1 MSYKAFEFSL
11 KTAYVFAENPV
22 EALKE
27 QLLKHQPKKPF
38 VLCLDFMTHIPTE
51 AFEGTNIPY
60 VMRTDVISNPT
71 DVYVNSCAAEATA
84 AGCDF
89 VIGIGGG
96 SVIDSCKSVAMLIAN
111 PTEGGIWDYVSFT
124 KQPEKPALPVGL
136 VVTIPSTG
144 SESNPSAVISND
156 EIQEKL
162 IYTEDSM
169 RPTFSITSPSLTY
182 SLPAYPAA
190 CGICDILSHL
200 LEQYLH
206 NDTHVDVSDNMLIGV
221 MKAVVQWGP
230 EAMKDPKNFDA
241 KANLLWASYLAMSRV
256 LSSGHDENWIS
267 HMVEHGISAMF
278 NLAHGAGMTIVMP
291 AYVDLVTPTDVSGRI
306 ARLSAEVFGQPGV
319 PAGQLMREF
328 FTGLGMPVTLPQANI
343 QLTDEQLKAC
353 AEKALPW
360 GPTDIAGYESFT
372 VEACMKLLESV
383 R

>member
-124 KQPEKPALPVGL
+124 KQPEKPALPIGL

-156 EIQEKL
+156 EVQEKL

-328 FTGLGMPVTLPQANI
+328 FTSLGMPVTLPQANI

>member
-11 KTAYVFAENPV
+11 KTEYVFAENPV
-22 EALKE
+22 EALKT
-27 QLLKHQPKKPF
+27 QLEKHQPKKPF
-38 VLCLDFMTHIPTE
+38 VLCLDFMTHIPTQ
-51 AFEGTNIPY
+51 AFEGTGIPY
-60 VMRTDVISNPT
+60 VLRTDVISNPT

-96 SVIDSCKSVAMLIAN
+96 SVIDSSKTVAMLIAN

-124 KQPEKPALPVGL
+124 KQPENPALPVGL

-156 EIQEKL
+156 SIQEKL

-169 RPTFSITSPSLTY
+169 RPRFSITSPSLTY

-190 CGICDILSHL
+190 CGVADILSHL
-200 LEQYLH
+200 LEEYLH
-206 NDTHVDVSDNMLIGV
+206 NDTHVDVSDNMLLGV
-221 MKAVVQWGP
+221 MKAVVKWGP
-230 EAMKDPKNFDA
+230 VAMEDPKNFDA
-241 KANLLWASYLAMSRV
+241 KANLLWASYLAMSQV
-256 LSSGHDENWIS
+256 MSKGHDENWIS

-291 AYVDLVTPTDVSGRI
+291 AYVDLITPTDVSGRI

-328 FTGLGMPVTLPQANI
+328 FTGLGLPVTLPQANI

>member
-11 KTAYVFAENPV
+11 QTEYVFAENAV
-22 EALKE
+22 DALKA
-27 QLLKHQPKKPF
+27 QLQKRQPKKPF
-38 VLCLDFMTHIPTE
+38 VLTLDFMTQIPTQALE
-51 AFEGTNIPY
+51 ELNIPY

-71 DVYVNSCAAEATA
+71 DVYVNSCAAQA
-84 AGCDF
+84 AAEGCDF
-89 VIGIGGG
+89 VIGVGGG
-96 SVIDSCKSVAMLIAN
+96 SVIDSCKTVAMLIAN
-111 PTEGGIWDYVSFT
+111 PTEGGIWDYVSFA
-124 KQPEKPALPVGL
+124 KQPENPALPVGL

-156 EIQEKL
+156 SIQEKL
-162 IYTEDSM
+162 IYTNDTM
-169 RPTFSITSPSLTY
+169 RPRFSITSPSLTY

-190 CGICDILSHL
+190 AGIADILSHL

-206 NDTHVDVSDNMLIGV
+206 NDTHVDVSDNMLVGV
-221 MKAVVQWGP
+221 MKAVVKWGP

-256 LSSGHDENWIS
+256 LSVGHDENWLS

-291 AYVDLVTPTDVSGRI
+291 AYVDMVTPNDVSGRI
-306 ARLSAEVFGQPGV
+306 ARLAAEVFEQPGR
-319 PAGQLMREF
+319 PAGDLMREF
-328 FTGLGMPVTLPQANI
+328 FTSLGMPVTLPQANI
-343 QLTDEQLKAC
+343 QLTDAQVREC

-360 GPTDIAGYESFT
+360 GPTDISGYETFD
-372 VEACMKLLESV
+372 VEACVKLLESV

>member
-11 KTAYVFAENPV
+11 KTEYVFAENPV
-22 EALKE
+22 DALKN
-27 QLLKHQPKKPF
+27 QLQKHQPKKPF
-38 VLCLDFMTHIPTE
+38 VLCLDFMTHIPTQALSE
-51 AFEGTNIPY
+51 LNIPY

-71 DVYVNSCAAEATA
+71 DVYVNSCAAEAAA

-96 SVIDSCKSVAMLIAN
+96 SVIDSCKAVAMLIAN

-124 KQPEKPALPVGL
+124 KQPENPALPVGL

-156 EIQEKL
+156 AVQEKL
-162 IYTEDSM
+162 IYTEATM
-169 RPTFSITSPSLTY
+169 RPRFSITSPSLTY

-206 NDTHVDVSDNMLIGV
+206 NDTHVDVSDNMLLGV

-230 EAMKDPKNFDA
+230 VAMEDPKNFDA
-241 KANLLWASYLAMSRV
+241 KANLLWASYLAMSQV
-256 LSSGHDENWIS
+256 LGVGHDENWIS

-306 ARLSAEVFGQPGV
+306 ARLSAEVFGQPGR

-328 FTGLGMPVTLPQANI
+328 FKKLGMPVTLSEANI
-343 QLTDEQLKAC
+343 HLTEEQVKAC

-360 GPTDIAGYESFT
+360 GPTDITGYESFT

>member
-1 MSYKAFEFSL
+1 MSYKSFEFSL
-11 KTAYVFAENPV
+11 KTDYVFAEDAV
-22 EALKE
+22 VALKT
-27 QLLKHQPKKPF
+27 QLEKHQPKKPF
-38 VLCLDFMTHIPTE
+38 VLCLDFMTHIPTQALSE
-51 AFEGTNIPY
+51 LGMSY

-71 DVYVNSCAAEATA
+71 DVYVNSCAAEAAA

-96 SVIDSCKSVAMLIAN
+96 SVIDSCKAVAMLIAN
-111 PTEGGIWDYVSFT
+111 PTQGGIWDYVSFT
-124 KQPEKPALPVGL
+124 KQPENPALPVGL

-156 EIQEKL
+156 AVQEKL
-162 IYTEDSM
+162 IYTEATM
-169 RPTFSITSPSLTY
+169 RPRFSITSPSLTY

-206 NDTHVDVSDNMLIGV
+206 NDTHVDVSDNMLLGV

-230 EAMKDPKNFDA
+230 VAMEDPKNFDA
-241 KANLLWASYLAMSRV
+241 KANLLWASYLAMSQV
-256 LSSGHDENWIS
+256 LGVGHDENWIS
-267 HMVEHGISAMF
+267 HMVEHGISAMV

-306 ARLSAEVFGQPGV
+306 ARLSAEVFGQPGR

-328 FTGLGMPVTLPQANI
+328 FKKLGMPVTLSEANI
-343 QLTDEQLKAC
+343 HLNEEQVKAC

-360 GPTDIAGYESFT
+360 GPTDITGYESFT

>member
-51 AFEGTNIPY
+51 AFAAANIPY

-71 DVYVNSCAAEATA
+71 DVYVNSCAADAVA

-96 SVIDSCKSVAMLIAN
+96 SVIDSCKSVAMLAAN
-111 PTEGGIWDYVSFT
+111 PTEGGTCDYVSFT

-156 EIQEKL
+156 SIQEKL
-162 IYTEDSM
+162 IYTEESM

-190 CGICDILSHL
+190 CGVADILSHL

-221 MKAVVQWGP
+221 MKAVVKWGP
-230 EAMKDPKNFDA
+230 ESMKDPKNFDA
-241 KANLLWASYLAMSRV
+241 KANLLWASYLAMSQV
-256 LSSGHDENWIS
+256 LSKGHDENWIS

-291 AYVDLVTPTDVSGRI
+291 AYVDLITPTDVSGRI

-328 FTGLGMPVTLPQANI
+328 FTGLGLPVTLPQANI

>member
-11 KTAYVFAENPV
+11 KTEYMFAENPV
-22 EALKE
+22 DALKI
-27 QLLKHQPKKPF
+27 QLQKHQPRKPF
-38 VLCLDFMTHIPTE
+38 VLCLDFMTHIPAQ
-51 AFEGTNIPY
+51 AFEGTGIPY

-71 DVYVNSCAAEATA
+71 DTYVNSCAAEAVA
-84 AGCDF
+84 EGCDF

-96 SVIDSCKSVAMLIAN
+96 SVIDSCKAVAMLIAN
-111 PTEGGIWDYVSFT
+111 PTEGGIWDYVSFA
-124 KQPEKPALPVGL
+124 KQPENPALPVGL

-156 EIQEKL
+156 TVQEKL
-162 IYTEDSM
+162 IYTEDSL
-169 RPTFSITSPSLTY
+169 RPRFSITSPSLTY

-256 LSSGHDENWIS
+256 LSVGHDENWIS

-328 FTGLGMPVTLPQANI
+328 FAGLGMPVTLSQANI
-343 QLTDEQLKAC
+343 TLTDEQVKAC

-372 VEACMKLLESV
+372 VESCMKLLEAV

>member
-11 KTAYVFAENPV
+11 KTEYVFAENPV
-22 EALKE
+22 DALKN
-27 QLLKHQPKKPF
+27 QLQKHQPKKPF

-51 AFEGTNIPY
+51 AFGEVQIPY

-71 DVYVNSCAAEATA
+71 DVYVNSCAAEAAA

-96 SVIDSCKSVAMLIAN
+96 SVIDSCKAVAMLIAN

-124 KQPEKPALPVGL
+124 KQPENPALPVGL

-156 EIQEKL
+156 AVQEKL
-162 IYTEDSM
+162 IYTEATM
-169 RPTFSITSPSLTY
+169 RPRFSITSPSLTY

-206 NDTHVDVSDNMLIGV
+206 NDTHVDVSDNMLLGV

-230 EAMKDPKNFDA
+230 VAMEDPKNFDA
-241 KANLLWASYLAMSRV
+241 KANLLWASYLAMSQV
-256 LSSGHDENWIS
+256 LGVGHDENWIS

-306 ARLSAEVFGQPGV
+306 ARLSAEVFGQPGR

-328 FTGLGMPVTLPQANI
+328 FKKLGMPVTLSEANI
-343 QLTDEQLKAC
+343 HLTEEQVKAC

-360 GPTDIAGYESFT
+360 GPTDITGYESFT

>member
-11 KTAYVFAENPV
+11 QTEYVFAENAV
-22 EALKE
+22 DALKA
-27 QLLKHQPKKPF
+27 QLQKRQPKKPF
-38 VLCLDFMTHIPTE
+38 VLTLDFMTQIPTQALDE
-51 AFEGTNIPY
+51 LQIPY

-71 DVYVNSCAAEATA
+71 DVYVNSCAAQAVAE
-84 AGCDF
+84 GCDF
-89 VIGIGGG
+89 VLGVGGG
-96 SVIDSCKSVAMLIAN
+96 SVIDTCKTVAMLIAN
-111 PTEGGIWDYVSFT
+111 PTEGGIWDYVSFA
-124 KQPEKPALPVGL
+124 KQPENPALPVGL

-156 EIQEKL
+156 SIQEKL
-162 IYTEDSM
+162 IYTQDSM
-169 RPTFSITSPSLTY
+169 RPRFSITSPSLTY

-190 CGICDILSHL
+190 AGIADILSHL

-206 NDTHVDVSDNMLIGV
+206 NDTHVDVSDNMLVGV

-306 ARLSAEVFGQPGV
+306 ARLSAEVFGQPGR
-319 PAGQLMREF
+319 PAGDLMREF
-328 FTGLGMPVTLPQANI
+328 FTSLGMPVTLPEANI
-343 QLTDEQLKAC
+343 HLTDEQVREC

-360 GPTDIAGYESFT
+360 GPTEIAGYDVFD
-372 VEACMKLLESV
+372 VEACMKVLESV

>member
-11 KTAYVFAENPV
+11 KTEYVFAENAV
-22 EALKE
+22 DALKA
-27 QLLKHQPKKPF
+27 QLEKHQPKKPF
-38 VLCLDFMTHIPTE
+38 VLCLDFMTHIPTQ
-51 AFEGTNIPY
+51 AFEGTGIPY

-71 DVYVNSCAAEATA
+71 DVYVNSCAADATA

-96 SVIDSCKSVAMLIAN
+96 SVIDSCKTVAMLIAN

-124 KQPEKPALPVGL
+124 KQPENPALPVGL

-156 EIQEKL
+156 SIQEKL
-162 IYTEDSM
+162 IYTEETM
-169 RPTFSITSPSLTY
+169 RPRFSITSPALTY

-190 CGICDILSHL
+190 CGVADILSHL

-206 NDTHVDVSDNMLIGV
+206 NDTHVDVSDNMLVGV

-241 KANLLWASYLAMSRV
+241 KANLLWASYLAMSQV
-256 LSSGHDENWIS
+256 LSKGHDENWIC

-278 NLAHGAGMTIVMP
+278 NVAHGAGMTIVMP
-291 AYVDLVTPTDVSGRI
+291 AYVDMVTPTDRSGRI
-306 ARLSAEVFGQPGV
+306 ARLSAEVFGQPDR
-319 PAGQLMREF
+319 PAGELMREF
-328 FTGLGMPVTLPQANI
+328 FTSLGMPVTLSQAKI
-343 QLTDEQLKAC
+343 ELTEQQAKDI
-353 AEKALPW
+353 AEKSLPW
-360 GPTDIAGYESFT
+360 GPTEIDGYEPFT
-372 VEACMKLLESV
+372 QESVLKLLEMV

>member
-11 KTAYVFAENPV
+11 KTEYVFAENPV
-22 EALKE
+22 DALKT
-27 QLLKHQPKKPF
+27 QLQKHQPKKPF

-51 AFEGTNIPY
+51 AFGEVQIPY

-71 DVYVNSCAAEATA
+71 DVYVNSCAAEAAA

-96 SVIDSCKSVAMLIAN
+96 SVIDSCKAVAMLIAN
-111 PTEGGIWDYVSFT
+111 PTQGGIWDYVSFT
-124 KQPEKPALPVGL
+124 KQPENPAQPVGL

-156 EIQEKL
+156 AVQEKL
-162 IYTEDSM
+162 IYTEATM
-169 RPTFSITSPSLTY
+169 RPRFSITSPSLTY

-206 NDTHVDVSDNMLIGV
+206 NDTHVDVSDNMLLGV

-230 EAMKDPKNFDA
+230 VAMEDPKNFDA
-241 KANLLWASYLAMSRV
+241 NANLLWASYLAMSQV
-256 LSSGHDENWIS
+256 LGVGHDENWIS

-306 ARLSAEVFGQPGV
+306 ARLSAEVFGQPGR

-328 FTGLGMPVTLPQANI
+328 FKKLGMPVTLSEANI
-343 QLTDEQLKAC
+343 HLTEEQVKAC

-360 GPTDIAGYESFT
+360 GPTDITGYESFT

>member
-38 VLCLDFMTHIPTE
+38 VLCLDFMTHIPTQ
-51 AFEGTNIPY
+51 AFEEANIPY

-71 DVYVNSCAAEATA
+71 DVYVNSCAADAVA

-328 FTGLGMPVTLPQANI
+328 FTSLGMPVTLPQANI

>member
-11 KTAYVFAENPV
+11 KTEYVFAENPV
-22 EALKE
+22 DALKT
-27 QLLKHQPKKPF
+27 QLQKHQPKKPF

-51 AFEGTNIPY
+51 AFGEVQIPY

-71 DVYVNSCAAEATA
+71 DVYVNSCAAEAAA

-96 SVIDSCKSVAMLIAN
+96 SVIDSCKAVAMLIAN

-124 KQPEKPALPVGL
+124 KQPENPALPVGL

-156 EIQEKL
+156 AVQEKL
-162 IYTEDSM
+162 IYTEATM
-169 RPTFSITSPSLTY
+169 RPRFSITSPSLTY

-206 NDTHVDVSDNMLIGV
+206 NDTHVDVSDNMLVGV

-230 EAMKDPKNFDA
+230 VAIEKPDCYDA

-256 LSSGHDENWIS
+256 LGVGHDENWIS

-306 ARLSAEVFGQPGV
+306 ARLSAEVFGQTGR

-328 FTGLGMPVTLPQANI
+328 FKKLGMPVTLAEANI
-343 QLTDEQLKAC
+343 HLTEEQVKAC

-360 GPTDIAGYESFT
+360 GPTDITGYESFT

>member
-328 FTGLGMPVTLPQANI
+328 FTSLGMPVTLPQANI

>member
-124 KQPEKPALPVGL
+124 KQPEKPALPIGL

-156 EIQEKL
+156 EVQEKL

-206 NDTHVDVSDNMLIGV
+206 NDTHVDVSDNMLLGV

-328 FTGLGMPVTLPQANI
+328 FTSLGMPVTLPQANI

>member
-38 VLCLDFMTHIPTE
+38 VLCLDFMTHIPTQ
-51 AFEGTNIPY
+51 AFEEANIPY

-71 DVYVNSCAAEATA
+71 DVYVNSCAADAVA

-96 SVIDSCKSVAMLIAN
+96 SVIDSCKSVAMLAAN

-156 EIQEKL
+156 SIQEKL
-162 IYTEDSM
+162 IYTEESM
-169 RPTFSITSPSLTY
+169 RPLFSITSPALTY

-190 CGICDILSHL
+190 CGVCDILSHL

-230 EAMKDPKNFDA
+230 VSMKEPANFDA

-256 LSSGHDENWIS
+256 LGCGHDENWIS
-267 HMVEHGISAMF
+267 HNVEHGISAMF

-291 AYVDLVTPTDVSGRI
+291 AYVDMVAATDVSGRI

-328 FTGLGMPVTLPQANI
+328 FSSLGMPVTLSQAKI
-343 QLTDEQLKAC
+343 TLTDEQLKEC

-360 GPTDIAGYESFT
+360 GPTDITGYETFT
-372 VEACMKLLESV
+372 VESCMKLLESV

>member
-38 VLCLDFMTHIPTE
+38 VLCLDFMTHIPTQ
-51 AFEGTNIPY
+51 AFEEANIPY

-71 DVYVNSCAAEATA
+71 DVYVNSCAADAVA

-96 SVIDSCKSVAMLIAN
+96 SVIDSCKSVAMLAAN

-156 EIQEKL
+156 SIQEKL
-162 IYTEDSM
+162 IYTEESM

-190 CGICDILSHL
+190 CGVADILSHL

-221 MKAVVQWGP
+221 MKAVVKWGP
-230 EAMKDPKNFDA
+230 ESMKDPKNFDA
-241 KANLLWASYLAMSRV
+241 KANLLWASYLAMSQV
-256 LSSGHDENWIS
+256 LSKGHDENWIS

-291 AYVDLVTPTDVSGRI
+291 AYVDLITPTDVSGRI

-328 FTGLGMPVTLPQANI
+328 FTGLGLPVTLPQANI

>member
-11 KTAYVFAENPV
+11 KTEYVFAENPV
-22 EALKE
+22 EALKT
-27 QLLKHQPKKPF
+27 QLEKHQPKKPF
-38 VLCLDFMTHIPTE
+38 VLCLDFMTHIPTQ

-60 VMRTDVISNPT
+60 VLRTDVISNPT

-96 SVIDSCKSVAMLIAN
+96 SVIDSSKTVAMLIAN

-124 KQPEKPALPVGL
+124 KQPENPALPVGL

-156 EIQEKL
+156 SIQEKL

-169 RPTFSITSPSLTY
+169 RPRFSITSPSLTY

-190 CGICDILSHL
+190 CGVADILSHL
-200 LEQYLH
+200 LEEYLH
-206 NDTHVDVSDNMLIGV
+206 NDTNVDVSDNMLLGV
-221 MKAVVQWGP
+221 MKAVVKWGP
-230 EAMKDPKNFDA
+230 VAMEDPKNFDA
-241 KANLLWASYLAMSRV
+241 KANLLWASYLAMSQV
-256 LSSGHDENWIS
+256 MSKGHDENWIS

-291 AYVDLVTPTDVSGRI
+291 AYVDLITPTDVSGRI

-328 FTGLGMPVTLPQANI
+328 FTGLGLPVTLPQANI

>member
-11 KTAYVFAENPV
+11 KTEYVFAENPV
-22 EALKE
+22 EALKA
-27 QLLKHQPKKPF
+27 QLEKHQPKKPF
-38 VLCLDFMTHIPTE
+38 VLCLDFMTHIPTQ
-51 AFEGTNIPY
+51 AFEGTGIPY
-60 VMRTDVISNPT
+60 VLRTDVISNPT

-96 SVIDSCKSVAMLIAN
+96 SVIDSSKTVAMLIAN

-124 KQPEKPALPVGL
+124 KQPENPALPVGL

-156 EIQEKL
+156 SIQEKL

-169 RPTFSITSPSLTY
+169 RPRFSITSPSLTY

-190 CGICDILSHL
+190 CGVADILSHL
-200 LEQYLH
+200 LEEYLH
-206 NDTHVDVSDNMLIGV
+206 NDTNVDVSDNMLLGV

-291 AYVDLVTPTDVSGRI
+291 AYVDLITPTDVSGRI

-328 FTGLGMPVTLPQANI
+328 FTGLGLPVTLPQANI

>member
-38 VLCLDFMTHIPTE
+38 VLCLDFMTHIPTQ

-124 KQPEKPALPVGL
+124 KQPEKPALPIGL

-156 EIQEKL
+156 SIQEKL

-291 AYVDLVTPTDVSGRI
+291 AYVDLITPTDVSGRI

-328 FTGLGMPVTLPQANI
+328 FTGLGLPVTLPQANI